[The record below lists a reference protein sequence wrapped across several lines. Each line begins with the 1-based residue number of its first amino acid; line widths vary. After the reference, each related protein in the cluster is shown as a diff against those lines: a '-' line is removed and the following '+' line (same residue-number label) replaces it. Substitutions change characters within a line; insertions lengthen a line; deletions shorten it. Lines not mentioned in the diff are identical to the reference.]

1 MKGKF
6 LKLRI
11 SILSSGSAGNTT
23 LIESEHHKVLLDAGL
38 SGKKIANLLAQ
49 RGVDIKDIDMVFLSH
64 DHTDHS
70 GGLGVLMRR
79 YSQLNAYSNEGTWK
93 YLQESNKIGKIPK
106 EQINI
111 FAPETTKIFDD
122 LEVHSFATSHD
133 AAEPQYYVFC
143 SGGKRFACL
152 TDTGYVS
159 SSVKMQIE
167 AADAYLME
175 FNYDDMMLR
184 NGPYSWS
191 LKQRILSDVGH
202 LSNEQAVEV
211 LGDVVSRETKYI
223 FLAHISQ
230 HNNDQLLVKK
240 SALQLFE
247 QRDADVDSD
256 VQFMTTAPMKPSKF
270 IEL

>member
-1 MKGKF
+1 
-6 LKLRI
+6 
-11 SILSSGSAGNTT
+11 
-23 LIESEHHKVLLDAGL
+23 
-38 SGKKIANLLAQ
+38 
-49 RGVDIKDIDMVFLSH
+49 
-64 DHTDHS
+64 
-70 GGLGVLMRR
+70 
-79 YSQLNAYSNEGTWK
+79 K

-202 LSNEQAVEV
+202 LSNEQAVEA

-223 FLAHISQ
+223 FLAHI
-230 HNNDQLLVKK
+230 
-240 SALQLFE
+240 
-247 QRDADVDSD
+247 
-256 VQFMTTAPMKPSKF
+256 
-270 IEL
+270 